1 MSRNINISD
10 SVDSK
15 NLDGFNTVNIDKL
28 DDVVNHSADVIYYGS
43 FNNVGDQNLIPTL
56 GNMLEK
62 IRVGGTLVVKI
73 LNARVLSKLYFE
85 NSISSA
91 EYLQS
96 IKQAN
101 TLLTPEDINNNID
114 HSQFVLGKIEYQ
126 NYHTLVSIVRK
137 DLV

>member
-10 SVDSK
+10 SADSK

-28 DDVVNHSADVIYYGS
+28 DDVINHSADVIYYGS
-43 FNNVGDQNLIPTL
+43 FNNVEDKNLIPTL
-56 GNMLEK
+56 NSMLEK

>member
-10 SVDSK
+10 SADSK
-15 NLDGFNTVNIDKL
+15 NLDGFHTVNIDKL
-28 DDVVNHSADVIYYGS
+28 DDIINHSVDVIYYGS
-43 FNNVGDQNLIPTL
+43 FNNVGDQNLVPTL
-56 GNMLEK
+56 SNMLEK

-73 LNARVLSKLYFE
+73 LNARTLSKLYFE

-101 TLLTPEDINNNID
+101 TLLTPEDINNTID

-137 DLV
+137 DLA